1 MSYAS
6 KESGGVPM
14 RKAMASPCQYVKS
27 LGRYGGVAWSFIT
40 RVLSSILWL
49 TLLLLVLCFV
59 VSIIDKWNKNLRL
72 KASLMSDANHDDVG
86 SALSRE
92 YESLMELSAGVRGL
106 RVDYDVAKSLVAE
119 RVDELETASEI
130 VKAAASKVDEVKEEL
145 SVVVKNHENALK
157 VWKEK
162 NDALIRAKTNEEFF
176 EAIAMAA
183 LNVVRHKERKP
194 MP

>member
-14 RKAMASPCQYVKS
+14 RKAMCQDVKS
-27 LGRYGGVAWSFIT
+27 LARSALSYCGEAISFVT
-40 RVLSSILWL
+40 RVLSSMLWL
-49 TLLLLVLCFV
+49 TLLLLVLCFMI
-59 VSIIDKWNKNLRL
+59 SMIDKYNKTLRL

-130 VKAAASKVDEVKEEL
+130 VKAASKVDEVKREL
-145 SVVVKNHENALK
+145 SVV
-157 VWKEK
+157 EK
-162 NDALIRAKTNEEFF
+162 S
-176 EAIAMAA
+176 
-183 LNVVRHKERKP
+183 
-194 MP
+194 